1 MAKTITRIPAS
12 VNRYTAK
19 PIAEKT
25 KRRVA
30 GYARVSTE
38 HEEQATSYEAQMDY
52 YTNYI
57 TSRDDWVFVGMYSD
71 EGITATNTKKREG
84 FNQMI
89 EDALAGKIDLIITKS
104 VSRFARNTVDSLT
117 TVREL
122 KEKGVEI
129 YFEMENIWTLDAKG
143 ELLIT
148 IMSSLAQEESRS
160 ISENTTWGKRKMFA
174 DGRASIGFK
183 HFLGYDRGPDGEF
196 IINEEQA
203 VTVRYIYK
211 RYLEGYSTY
220 KIACE
225 LTEMGVK
232 TPAGKDKWHPSSV
245 MSILQN
251 EKYKG
256 DALLQ
261 KTFTKDF
268 LTHKLVVN
276 NGEVPQYYV
285 EGHHEGIVTADQF
298 DQAQAEI
305 LRRKGMQKY
314 SGVGLFSSIIRC
326 GECGSWYG
334 AKVWHSNDKYRKVIY
349 RCNNKYSDGCK
360 CKTPHINED
369 ELKELFIKAANEL
382 FSEREEI
389 LANTKVMMEMV
400 CETDSLDRDL
410 QDNITDLNIISE
422 QMQVAIAENSRVAL
436 DQGEYEK
443 RYAELTA
450 RYEKAKA
457 GYDDIADQIESKKA
471 KRELFKGF
479 IRTLEKHDGIIEE
492 FDAGM
497 WSSLVQEV
505 IVKAK
510 DDVRLIFKNGFEV
523 RVPKNHASFEK
534 SESGQ

>member
-12 VNRYTAK
+12 VNRFTAK
-19 PIAEKT
+19 PITEVA

-38 HEEQATSYEAQMDY
+38 HEEQASSYEAQMDY

-57 TSRDDWVFVGMYSD
+57 SSRDDWIFVGMYSD
-71 EGITATNTKKREG
+71 EGISATNTKKRDG
-84 FNQMI
+84 FNQMK

-129 YFEMENIWTLDAKG
+129 YFEKENIWTLDTKG

-160 ISENTTWGKRKMFA
+160 ISENTTWGQRKRFA
-174 DGRASIGFK
+174 DGKASVAFSS
-183 HFLGYDRGPDGEF
+183 FLGYKRGPNGEF
-196 IINEEQA
+196 EIDEEEA
-203 VTVRYIYK
+203 KTVRYIFR

-225 LTEMGVK
+225 LTEMGAK
-232 TPAGKDKWHPSSV
+232 TPTGRAKKWHTSSV
-245 MSILQN
+245 KSILEN

-261 KTFTKDF
+261 KTYTKDF
-268 LTHKLVVN
+268 LTHELVVN

-298 DQAQAEI
+298 DQVQAEL
-305 LRRKGMQKY
+305 LRRQGMQKY
-314 SGVGLFSSIIRC
+314 SGVGLFSSMIKC

-349 RCNNKYSDGCK
+349 RCNHKYKDGCT
-360 CKTPHINED
+360 CRTPHINEE
-369 ELKELFIKAANEL
+369 ELKKLFVKAANEL

-389 LANTKVMMEMV
+389 LENTRTMMEMV
-400 CETDSLDRDL
+400 CDTSELDTELADR
-410 QDNITDLNIISE
+410 ITELNIINE
-422 QMQVAIAENSRVAL
+422 QIQVAIAENSRVAI
-436 DQGEYEK
+436 DQTEYEK
-443 RYAELTA
+443 RYTDLTA
-450 RYEKAKA
+450 RYEAAKVK
-457 GYDDIADQIESKKA
+457 YDAAAAKIEQKNA

-479 IRTLEKHDGIIEE
+479 IRALEKQETLIDE
-492 FDAGM
+492 FEPGL
-497 WSSLVQEV
+497 WCSLVQEV
-505 IVKAK
+505 VIKAK
-510 DDVRLIFKNGFEV
+510 DDITFIFKNGFETKV
-523 RVPKNHASFEK
+523 S
-534 SESGQ
+534 